1 MLMAILWLLGGS
13 NVDIR
18 RLQDG
23 WKMADGRKVKGGG
36 TDGYSYV
43 ARLLKKWTTGILMAI
58 LTLQGCYRRW

>member
-1 MLMAILWLLGGS
+1 MLIFVGCKTVGKW
-13 NVDIR
+13 
-18 RLQDG
+18 Q
-23 WKMADGRKVKGGG
+23 MADGRKVNGGG

>member
-1 MLMAILWLLGGS
+1 MLTFVGCKTVGKW
-13 NVDIR
+13 
-18 RLQDG
+18 Q
-23 WKMADGRKVKGGG
+23 MADGRKVSGGG